1 MSGSDVTRRGIEGR
15 RPDREAR
22 MWQGGGR
29 QGGGRPRRG
38 EQLMVPKAEFAS
50 YYGRPILKKPVWKE
64 RDIAGYLFTG
74 GIAAGSAVIGAG
86 ADLTG
91 RGDVRRTSRLAA
103 LAAVGVSGVALVH
116 DLGVPSRFHHMLRV
130 AKPTSPMSVGTWIL
144 TAFSLPA
151 GLAAAAEVPGLV
163 PSPLRDTVQ
172 AVSRPAGL
180 ASALVAPGLATY
192 TAVLLADT
200 SVPSWH
206 EAWPELPFVFAGSAL
221 SGSAGLALLLAPVA
235 ENGPVRRLAVLGSA
249 LELTASQR
257 IEHRLGLLAEPYKEG
272 KAGRK
277 MKLAKAL
284 TAAGAV
290 TAATLGRRSRLAA
303 VAAGAALF
311 ASSALTRFA
320 VFEAGVASAEDP
332 KYVVVPQRE
341 RLQRRTSVTP
351 S

>member
-1 MSGSDVTRRGIEGR
+1 MSQSDVTRSGIEGR

-22 MWQGGGR
+22 MWESGGR
-29 QGGGRPRRG
+29 RRRG
-38 EQLMVPKAEFAS
+38 EQLMVPKAEFSS
-50 YYGRPILKKPVWKE
+50 YYGRPIIKKPVWSE

-74 GIAAGSAVIGAG
+74 GIAAGSAVVGVG
-86 ADLTG
+86 ADLTD
-91 RGDVRRTSRLAA
+91 RPALRHAARLSSLAA
-103 LAAVGVSGVALVH
+103 LGVSGVALVH

-144 TAFSLPA
+144 TAFSLPT
-151 GLAAAAEVPGLV
+151 GLAAAAELPGLLPPFV
-163 PSPLRDTVQ
+163 RGLVADL
-172 AVSRPAGL
+172 SRPAGI
-180 ASALVAPGLATY
+180 ASALVAPGVATY

-221 SGSAGLALLLAPVA
+221 SGSAGLGLLAAPLA
-235 ENGPVRRLAVLGSA
+235 ENRPVRRLALLGSA
-249 LELTASQR
+249 LELAASQR
-257 IEHRLGLLAEPYKEG
+257 VEHRMGLLAEPYKEG
-272 KAGRK
+272 KAGQK
-277 MKLAKAL
+277 MRWARRL

-290 TAATLGRRSRLAA
+290 TAVTLGRKSRVAA
-303 VAAGAALF
+303 FAAGASLF
-311 ASSALTRFA
+311 AASALTRFA
-320 VFEAGVASAEDP
+320 IFEAGVASTEDP

>member
-29 QGGGRPRRG
+29 QGGGRHRRG

-50 YYGRPILKKPVWKE
+50 YYGRPIVKKPVWKE
-64 RDIAGYLFTG
+64 LDIAGYLFTG
-74 GIAAGSAVIGAG
+74 GVAAASAVIGAG

-91 RGDVRRTSRLAA
+91 RPAWPRNAGLAA
-103 LAAVGVSGVALVH
+103 LSALGVSGVALVH

-144 TAFSLPA
+144 SAFSLPA
-151 GLAAAAEVPGLV
+151 GIAAAAEMPGLL
-163 PSPLRDTVQ
+163 PPPLRVLV
-172 AVSRPAGL
+172 AAFSRPAGV
-180 ASALVAPGLATY
+180 ASALLAPGLATY

-221 SGSAGLALLLAPVA
+221 SGSAGLALLLAPAA
-235 ENGPVRRLAVLGSA
+235 EAGPVRRLAVLGSA
-249 LELTASQR
+249 LELAASHR
-257 IEHRLGLLAEPYKEG
+257 IEQRMGLLAEPYKEG
-272 KAGRK
+272 SAGKK
-277 MKLAKAL
+277 MKLAKGLTVAGAL
-284 TAAGAV
+284 TAAAV
-290 TAATLGRRSRLAA
+290 GRRSRAAA
-303 VAAGAALF
+303 VVAGASLF
-311 ASSALTRFA
+311 AASALTRFA